1 MFFSEIILFIQ
12 SMKLVIYAV
21 MCLFAM
27 VGMVVLYEL
36 DMNDD
41 DE

>member
-1 MFFSEIILFIQ
+1 
-12 SMKLVIYAV
+12 MKLVIYGV

-27 VGMVVLYEL
+27 VGMVVLFEL